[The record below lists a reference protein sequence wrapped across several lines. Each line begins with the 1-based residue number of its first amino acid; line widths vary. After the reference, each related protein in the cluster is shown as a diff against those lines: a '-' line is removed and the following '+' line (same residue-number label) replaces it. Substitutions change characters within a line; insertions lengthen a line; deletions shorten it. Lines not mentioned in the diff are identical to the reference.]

1 MTGSAADIFV
11 SYKSHDRPR
20 IRRLVDA
27 LEAEG
32 FSVWWDAHISG
43 GANWHQKIEAN
54 LDSARCVIVAW
65 TSASVGPEG
74 QFVRDEARRAQERN
88 VYLPIR
94 LDTVRPPL
102 GFGEIQALSLL
113 GWNGDRSDPG
123 FQAIADAVRGQ
134 ISGEP
139 VVRPHPPV
147 RVRRVSRRA
156 LVAGGAGVAA
166 AAVAG
171 VGAWA
176 LLKPSAA
183 AAPKSIAVLPFANLS
198 GDPDQAYFS
207 EGMADEIR
215 SALARLGGLTVIGAT
230 SSIAVRNED
239 ARTVARKL
247 GVSSILTGSVRQSPS
262 TIRVSAE
269 LIDGR
274 TGAYRWTQQYDRQ
287 PGDAIRIQTDIAQN
301 VATALKGALG
311 LAAQAAITLGGTA
324 DRVAQDLVLQIR
336 KLGREFT
343 SLESIRRRIALA
355 DAAISRD
362 PNYAEAFVQKAD
374 ALNVLA
380 ANFASSPTEI
390 ADLLAQAD
398 ATVEKAVALA
408 PRLGSAH
415 AILASVALTTLD
427 FPRALQETR
436 RSLALSPSDPEVLT
450 LGACILGLLARS
462 EEALRIADQAIAL
475 DPLNARCHRYK
486 AQVLIRL
493 GRYAQAIEA
502 GRKSLQISPEGR
514 SAHILLGDALLG
526 LGRIE
531 QAKSE
536 YRAAGPGD
544 SFILLRRGLLTAQS
558 HDRAGAER
566 MLGQLKAQ
574 FGATASYQYAQIRA
588 ALGDKDL
595 AFAELENA
603 LRAKDPGLAELKVD
617 PFLDPI
623 RSDPRYAAL
632 LTRLNFP

>member
-1 MTGSAADIFV
+1 MTGSAADIFL
-11 SYKSHDRPR
+11 SYKSDDRPR

-32 FSVWWDAHISG
+32 FSVWWDARISG
-43 GANWHQKIEAN
+43 GANWHQNIEAN

-65 TSASVGPEG
+65 TNASVGPEG
-74 QFVRDEARRAQERN
+74 QFVRDEARRAQERD

-94 LDTVRPPL
+94 LDAVRPPL

-123 FQAIADAVRGQ
+123 FQAIADAVRSQ

-147 RVRRVSRRA
+147 RAPRISRRA
-156 LVAGGAGVAA
+156 LVAGGAGVAGV
-166 AAVAG
+166 AVAG
-171 VGAWA
+171 VGAWV
-176 LLKPSAA
+176 LLTRSAA
-183 AAPKSIAVLPFANLS
+183 SAPKSIAVLPFANLS
-198 GDPDQAYFS
+198 GDPGQAYFS
-207 EGMADEIR
+207 DGMADEIR

-239 ARTVARKL
+239 ARTIARKH

-262 TIRVSAE
+262 TVRVSAE

-287 PGDAIRIQTDIAQN
+287 PGDAIRIQTDIAQK
-301 VATALKGALG
+301 VATALRGALG

-324 DRVAQDLVLQIR
+324 DSVAQDLVLQVR
-336 KLGREFT
+336 KLGRG
-343 SLESIRRRIALA
+343 SSPESVRRRIALA
-355 DAAISRD
+355 DAAIVRD
-362 PNYAEAFVQKAD
+362 PNYAEAYVQKSD
-374 ALNVLA
+374 ALSTQA
-380 ANFASSPTEI
+380 GYFAPSPTEV

-398 ATVEKAVALA
+398 AAAQKAVALA

-415 AILASVALTTLD
+415 AALSAVALTKLD
-427 FPRALQETR
+427 FPRALQEIR

-450 LGACILGLLARS
+450 KGAFTLRCLASS

-486 AQVLIRL
+486 AQVLLSLRL
-493 GRYAQAIEA
+493 YAQAIEA
-502 GRKSLQISPEGR
+502 GRRALRISPEGR
-514 SAHILLGDALLG
+514 YVHTLVGDALLG

-531 QAKSE
+531 QAKTE
-536 YRAAGPGD
+536 YRAIGPGD
-544 SFILLRRGLLTAQS
+544 TFTLARLGVLAARTN
-558 HDRAGAER
+558 DRAGAER
-566 MLGQLKAQ
+566 MLAQLKAQ
-574 FGATASYQYAQIRA
+574 DGAVSSYQYAEIRA

-603 LRAKDPGLAELKVD
+603 LQAKDPGLVDLKVD
-617 PFLDPI
+617 AFLDPI
-623 RSDPRYAAL
+623 RSDPRFAAL
-632 LTRLNFP
+632 LKRLNFP